1 MKKNNKI
8 LIILFCLFFIPYIVK
23 AETCEIDKIKLD
35 SITIDNKSDNITE
48 LDTAT
53 INNKNIN
60 LNLSMSEIGDN
71 ITYKIIVKND
81 SDEDYELDNNSLI
94 IDSDY
99 IDYSFQFED
108 NINII
113 KANSNKIILLKV
125 EYKNMV
131 PEESFISGSFN
142 DNKTIKL
149 NFSTNNTTN
158 IQDLIKNPN
167 TGNLYLLIIVL
178 LFIITLL
185 TILKKPK
192 HTKYI
197 ILIIG
202 TTIIIPICVQAL
214 CKCDIEIESKIR
226 IDKPVEEDV
235 LYLYGRIYNVSIG
248 DSINI
253 TKLDNPALIEQYGDN
268 LYYTEEGTIISSFED
283 YINNDIFSIDPI
295 LFKYKIKDNII
306 TEISIEYLL
315 NNTKYSLVYNPSNY
329 ESNKQILNNS
339 LGENNCSL
347 NNDYYCQINN
357 GVTGGYANSNGDIAI
372 WINNFSC
379 SINQYKTQCYLE

>member
-1 MKKNNKI
+1 MKKNNI
-8 LIILFCLFFIPYIVK
+8 LLIIIFCLFFIPCIVK

-53 INNKNIN
+53 VSGKNIN
-60 LNLSMSEIGDN
+60 LNLSMSEVGDN
-71 ITYKIIVKND
+71 ITYKIIVKTD
-81 SDEDYELDNNSLI
+81 SDEDYELDNSNLNINSE
-94 IDSDY
+94 Y
-99 IDYSFQFED
+99 IDYSLEFED
-108 NINII
+108 NTNII

-125 EYKNMV
+125 VYKNGV
-131 PEESFISGSFN
+131 PEESFVSGAFN

-149 NFSTNNTTN
+149 NLSTNNSTN
-158 IQDLIKNPN
+158 IQNLLKNPN

-185 TILKKPK
+185 PFLKKIK

-197 ILIIG
+197 ILILG
-202 TTIIIPICVQAL
+202 TTIIIPIYVQAL

-253 TKLDNPALIEQYGDN
+253 TKIEDQNLIEQYGDT
-268 LYYTEEGTIISSFED
+268 LYAVGEAGLSTDKDLMF
-283 YINNDIFSIDPI
+283 NIFSRDPVF
-295 LFKYKIKDNII
+295 FKYKIKDNII
-306 TEISIEYLL
+306 KEISIEYLF
-315 NNTKYSLVYNPSNY
+315 NNIQYSLVYNPSNY
-329 ESNKQILNNS
+329 ESNKQFLKDS
-339 LGENNCSL
+339 FGENNCSL
-347 NNDYYCQINN
+347 NNNYYCQISN
-357 GVTGGYANSNGDIAI
+357 GVTGGYANSNGDIGI
-372 WINNFSC
+372 FMNNFSC
-379 SINQYKTQCYLE
+379 YMSQNKTYCSAD

>member
-1 MKKNNKI
+1 MKKNNI
-8 LIILFCLFFIPYIVK
+8 LLIILFCLFFIPCIVK

-35 SITIDNKSDNITE
+35 SITIDNKSDNIAE

-60 LNLSMSEIGDN
+60 LNLSMSEVGDN

-81 SDEDYELDNNSLI
+81 SDEDYELDKNSLNI
-94 IDSDY
+94 NSEY
-99 IDYSFQFED
+99 IDYSLEFED
-108 NINII
+108 NTNII
-113 KANSNKIILLKV
+113 KANSNKIIFLKV
-125 EYKNMV
+125 VYKNGV
-131 PEESFISGSFN
+131 PEESFVSGTFN

-149 NFSTNNTTN
+149 NLSTNNPTN
-158 IQDLIKNPN
+158 IQNLLKNPN

-253 TKLDNPALIEQYGDN
+253 TKIEDQNLIEQYGDTLYVVGEACLSTDKN
-268 LYYTEEGTIISSFED
+268 LMF
-283 YINNDIFSIDPI
+283 NIFSMDPVF
-295 LFKYKIKDNII
+295 FKYKIKDNII
-306 TEISIEYLL
+306 KEISIEYLF
-315 NNTKYSLVYNPSNY
+315 NNIQYSLVYNPSNY
-329 ESNKQILNNS
+329 ESNKQFLKDS
-339 LGENNCSL
+339 FGENNCSSVY
-347 NNDYYCQINN
+347 NNDNYYYCQNRSI
-357 GVTGGYANSNGDIAI
+357 GGNANINGDIGI
-372 WINNFSC
+372 FINNFSC
-379 SINQYKTQCYLE
+379 YISQNKTYFSSD

>member
-1 MKKNNKI
+1 MKKNNI
-8 LIILFCLFFIPYIVK
+8 LLIIIFFLFFIPCIVK

-35 SITIDNKSDNITE
+35 SITIDNKSDNIAE

-53 INNKNIN
+53 VSGKNIN
-60 LNLSMSEIGDN
+60 LNLSVSEVGDN

-81 SDEDYELDNNSLI
+81 SDEDYELDKNSLNI
-94 IDSDY
+94 NSEY
-99 IDYSFQFED
+99 IDYSLEFED
-108 NINII
+108 NTNII

-125 EYKNMV
+125 VYKNGV
-131 PEESFISGSFN
+131 PEESFVSGAFN

-149 NFSTNNTTN
+149 NLSTNNPTN
-158 IQDLIKNPN
+158 IQDLLKNPN

-185 TILKKPK
+185 PFLKKIK

-197 ILIIG
+197 ILILG
-202 TTIIIPICVQAL
+202 TTIIIPIYVQAL

-253 TKLDNPALIEQYGDN
+253 TKIEDQNLIEQYGDT
-268 LYYTEEGTIISSFED
+268 LYAVGEAGLSTDKDLMF
-283 YINNDIFSIDPI
+283 NMFSRDPVF
-295 LFKYKIKDNII
+295 FKYKIKDNII
-306 TEISIEYLL
+306 KEISIEYLF
-315 NNTKYSLVYNPSNY
+315 NNIQYSLVYNPSNY
-329 ESNKQILNNS
+329 ESNKQVLKDS
-339 LGENNCSL
+339 FGENNCFSH
-347 NNDYYCQINN
+347 NNDNYYYCQI
-357 GVTGGYANSNGDIAI
+357 GITGGNANINGDIDI
-372 WINNFSC
+372 FINNFSC
-379 SINQYKTQCYLE
+379 YISQNKTYCSAD

>member
-1 MKKNNKI
+1 MKKNNI
-8 LIILFCLFFIPYIVK
+8 LLIIIFCLFFIPCIVK

-53 INNKNIN
+53 VSGKNIN
-60 LNLSMSEIGDN
+60 LNLSMSEVGDN

-81 SDEDYELDNNSLI
+81 SDEDYELDNSNLNINSE
-94 IDSDY
+94 Y
-99 IDYSFQFED
+99 IDYSLEFED
-108 NINII
+108 NTNII

-125 EYKNMV
+125 VYKNGV
-131 PEESFISGSFN
+131 PEESFVSGAFN

-149 NFSTNNTTN
+149 NLSTNNSTN
-158 IQDLIKNPN
+158 IQNLLKNPN

-185 TILKKPK
+185 PFLKKIK

-197 ILIIG
+197 ILILG
-202 TTIIIPICVQAL
+202 TTIIIPIYVQAL

-253 TKLDNPALIEQYGDN
+253 TKIEDQNLIEQYGDT
-268 LYYTEEGTIISSFED
+268 LYAVGEAGLSTDKDLMF
-283 YINNDIFSIDPI
+283 NIFSRDPVF
-295 LFKYKIKDNII
+295 FKYKIKDNII
-306 TEISIEYLL
+306 KEISIEYLF
-315 NNTKYSLVYNPSNY
+315 NNIQYSLVYNPSNY
-329 ESNKQILNNS
+329 ESNKQFLKDS
-339 LGENNCSL
+339 FGENNCSL
-347 NNDYYCQINN
+347 NNNYYCQISN
-357 GVTGGYANSNGDIAI
+357 GVTGGYANSNGDIGI
-372 WINNFSC
+372 FMNNFSC
-379 SINQYKTQCYLE
+379 YMSQNKTYCSAD

>member
-1 MKKNNKI
+1 MKKNNI
-8 LIILFCLFFIPYIVK
+8 LLIIIFCLFFIPCIVK

-35 SITIDNKSDNITE
+35 SITIDNKSDNIAE

-60 LNLSMSEIGDN
+60 LNLSMSEVGDN

-81 SDEDYELDNNSLI
+81 SDEDYELDNSNLNINSE
-94 IDSDY
+94 Y
-99 IDYSFQFED
+99 IDYSLEFED
-108 NINII
+108 NNNII
-113 KANSNKIILLKV
+113 KANSNKIIFLKV
-125 EYKNMV
+125 VYKNGV
-131 PEESFISGSFN
+131 PEESFVSGEFN

-149 NFSTNNTTN
+149 NLSTNNPTN
-158 IQDLIKNPN
+158 IQNLLKNPN

-185 TILKKPK
+185 PFLKKIK

-197 ILIIG
+197 ILILG
-202 TTIIIPICVQAL
+202 TTIIIPIYVQAL

-253 TKLDNPALIEQYGDN
+253 TKIEDQNLIEQYGDT
-268 LYYTEEGTIISSFED
+268 LYAVGEAGLSTDKDLMF
-283 YINNDIFSIDPI
+283 NMFSRDPVF
-295 LFKYKIKDNII
+295 FKYKIKDNII
-306 TEISIEYLL
+306 KEINIEYLF
-315 NNTKYSLVYNPSNY
+315 NNIQYSLVYNPSNY
-329 ESNKQILNNS
+329 ESNKQFLKDS
-339 LGENNCSL
+339 FGENNCSSVY
-347 NNDYYCQINN
+347 NNDNYCYCQN
-357 GVTGGYANSNGDIAI
+357 GSIGGNANINGDIGI
-372 WINNFSC
+372 FINNFSC
-379 SINQYKTQCYLE
+379 YISQNKTYCSSD